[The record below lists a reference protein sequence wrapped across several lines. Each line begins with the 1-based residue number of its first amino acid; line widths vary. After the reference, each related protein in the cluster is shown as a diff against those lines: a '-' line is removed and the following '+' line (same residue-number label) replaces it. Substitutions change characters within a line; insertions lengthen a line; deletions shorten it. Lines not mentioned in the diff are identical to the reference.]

1 MDKEHTF
8 LSFILTN
15 WKFDENNLYH
25 KRKDLIHELKLNV
38 KTLMEYAS
46 VCRSIPEDSTHV
58 ISFCA
63 LVHDCLRIG
72 LKTSPFLFNQTIST
86 YAILHKISNQCDPAM
101 EIINKFEKHFNP
113 IENNHRNNSQSDH
126 HDNYHDHQHQHQH
139 HHHHQQQQQQSI
151 KRENKSNLKKLFHY
165 SENNNKFD
173 KENNKK
179 FLAGKKFYSKLRTN
193 NNNSNIE
200 WIHFALVEKLLE
212 PIVQH
217 ICSRAKEFYSSDSI
231 VANQCDVNVF
241 LSLIRGPCA
250 INYSSGIHEDS
261 YWLNLHA
268 NELIERQRFTS
279 ITNQNKTIYSPLKAS
294 QKTKSS
300 IVHMATI
307 DDDDN
312 KNKKIDKTFKKI
324 RNSSTLSDSSIT
336 DTTTTNNNNIDSL
349 YQTRRSTLLY
359 GKNNVMLGDD
369 QNSLGYFELISSTND
384 LLLKWTSNNLLLQA
398 SYGKFD
404 HNHNN
409 GDNQYNVDQKMFN
422 DSIYEWNNLKVL
434 DKYITSHSSQSFKNN
449 KRIDYGFQLGI
460 LTVSMKKIEYVHLH
474 QDASNEYCIILIGFD
489 GIPHPP
495 IRLHGGFNAVYN
507 FLICLDQGLQPIACL
522 NPSPTE
528 LDEVIEKDE
537 AKESKTNENQKIKF
551 KLWNLI
557 DFLNRTNESNEICK
571 QPIVIQSRNDKNP
584 SKDHD
589 DDDGDGDD
597 DINDHDD
604 VNNKN
609 EINSNQ
615 PPNTENVTCFHDEKS
630 ELKRSLI
637 IYNERYK
644 NIETKG
650 VIFKV
655 MRFDITMNKETD
667 VFIEQDNTDI
677 STNSSIEHTNN
688 NELKQTDTINNP
700 KDQISQEEE
709 ELMNPIVTIKLQLIL
724 RTFKAWF
731 TYTRHMNNVRKLLSS
746 LVIHSDINYTN
757 SFDQCKKLTKEKW
770 NELFVSVSDKK
781 NFDPRPIYECI
792 YFGGCVSELRN
803 EVWPYLLGVYNWTM
817 NEEEKQ
823 TINEQLKVHYNEK
836 IKEWTKI
843 EKIIRDMEQNQTIT
857 TTLLSQMNNCQTTD
871 NLTHNSSSL
880 IECKENI
887 LKQFSH
893 ALDSVKKDVVRCD
906 RNNCVYSKFD
916 SHGDRNLATI
926 ERILLTYVWEYLDDE
941 YTQGMC
947 DIVAPLLALK
957 LEHSIPSS
965 IDTNNQSSLIT
976 NENSIESFNEIE
988 ISTYI
993 LFKYLMENHLK
1004 KLFAKETAT
1013 YYMDQKFD
1021 HIKSLIQILDPELIG
1036 HLQKFS
1042 DFTHF
1047 YFCYRWFLLYFKREF
1062 NYQDIFQIW
1071 EVILCAEHIISNDF
1085 SLFIALALIQYYRD
1099 VICSNHM
1106 ELTDILKFFN
1116 ERAEHHNV
1124 DDILNLAR
1132 HFANTVQKLT
1142 SKTNDN

>member
-1 MDKEHTF
+1 LITF
-8 LSFILTN
+8 IYL
-15 WKFDENNLYH
+15 
-25 KRKDLIHELKLNV
+25 
-38 KTLMEYAS
+38 
-46 VCRSIPEDSTHV
+46 
-58 ISFCA
+58 
-63 LVHDCLRIG
+63 G
-72 LKTSPFLFNQTIST
+72 
-86 YAILHKISNQCDPAM
+86 
-101 EIINKFEKHFNP
+101 
-113 IENNHRNNSQSDH
+113 
-126 HDNYHDHQHQHQH
+126 
-139 HHHHQQQQQQSI
+139 
-151 KRENKSNLKKLFHY
+151 
-165 SENNNKFD
+165 
-173 KENNKK
+173 
-179 FLAGKKFYSKLRTN
+179 
-193 NNNSNIE
+193 
-200 WIHFALVEKLLE
+200 
-212 PIVQH
+212 
-217 ICSRAKEFYSSDSI
+217 
-231 VANQCDVNVF
+231 
-241 LSLIRGPCA
+241 GPCA
-250 INYSSGIHEDS
+250 INYTSGIHEDS

-279 ITNQNKTIYSPLKAS
+279 ITNQNQNSYIPLKAS
-294 QKTKSS
+294 PLEAGLFSPT

-307 DDDDN
+307 DDDN

-336 DTTTTNNNNIDSL
+336 DTTTTNNNIDSL

-409 GDNQYNVDQKMFN
+409 GDNQYNVDQKIFN

-434 DKYITSHSSQSFKNN
+434 DKCITSQSSQSVKNN

-584 SKDHD
+584 FKDHD

-615 PPNTENVTCFHDEKS
+615 PPNNENVTCFHDEKS

-655 MRFDITMNKETD
+655 MRFDETD

-677 STNSSIEHTNN
+677 PTNSSIEHTNN

-781 NFDPRPIYECI
+781 VSFLYFNSSQNFDPRPIYECI

-803 EVWPYLLGVYNWTM
+803 EVK
-817 NEEEKQ
+817 EKQ

-843 EKIIRDMEQNQTIT
+843 EKIIRDMEQNQTIN

-906 RNNCVYSKFD
+906 RNNCVYSKF
-916 SHGDRNLATI
+916 
-926 ERILLTYVWEYLDDE
+926 
-941 YTQGMC
+941 GMC

-976 NENSIESFNEIE
+976 NENSIELFNEIE

-1021 HIKSLIQILDPELIG
+1021 HIKSLIQVAILYIYTYVL
-1036 HLQKFS
+1036 
-1042 DFTHF
+1042 
-1047 YFCYRWFLLYFKREF
+1047 
-1062 NYQDIFQIW
+1062 
-1071 EVILCAEHIISNDF
+1071 
-1085 SLFIALALIQYYRD
+1085 
-1099 VICSNHM
+1099 
-1106 ELTDILKFFN
+1106 
-1116 ERAEHHNV
+1116 
-1124 DDILNLAR
+1124 
-1132 HFANTVQKLT
+1132 
-1142 SKTNDN
+1142 

>member
-72 LKTSPFLFNQTIST
+72 LKTSPFIFNQTIST
-86 YAILHKISNQCDPAM
+86 YAILRKISNQCDPAM

-126 HDNYHDHQHQHQH
+126 HDNDHDHQHQH
-139 HHHHQQQQQQSI
+139 HHHHQQQQSI

-165 SENNNKFD
+165 SENNKIIT
-173 KENNKK
+173 KPKK
-179 FLAGKKFYSKLRTN
+179 QQTNRLKLLREHIIEVVVRTN

-250 INYSSGIHEDS
+250 INYTSGIHEDS

-279 ITNQNKTIYSPLKAS
+279 ITNQNQTSYIPLKAS
-294 QKTKSS
+294 PKLVTQ

-307 DDDDN
+307 DDDN

-409 GDNQYNVDQKMFN
+409 GDNQYNVDQKIFN

-434 DKYITSHSSQSFKNN
+434 DKCITSQSSQSVKNN

-584 SKDHD
+584 FKDHD

-615 PPNTENVTCFHDEKS
+615 PPNNENVTCFHDEKS

-655 MRFDITMNKETD
+655 MRFD
-667 VFIEQDNTDI
+667 
-677 STNSSIEHTNN
+677 
-688 NELKQTDTINNP
+688 
-700 KDQISQEEE
+700 
-709 ELMNPIVTIKLQLIL
+709 
-724 RTFKAWF
+724 
-731 TYTRHMNNVRKLLSS
+731 
-746 LVIHSDINYTN
+746 
-757 SFDQCKKLTKEKW
+757 
-770 NELFVSVSDKK
+770 

-836 IKEWTKI
+836 
-843 EKIIRDMEQNQTIT
+843 
-857 TTLLSQMNNCQTTD
+857 
-871 NLTHNSSSL
+871 
-880 IECKENI
+880 
-887 LKQFSH
+887 
-893 ALDSVKKDVVRCD
+893 
-906 RNNCVYSKFD
+906 
-916 SHGDRNLATI
+916 
-926 ERILLTYVWEYLDDE
+926 
-941 YTQGMC
+941 
-947 DIVAPLLALK
+947 
-957 LEHSIPSS
+957 
-965 IDTNNQSSLIT
+965 
-976 NENSIESFNEIE
+976 
-988 ISTYI
+988 
-993 LFKYLMENHLK
+993 
-1004 KLFAKETAT
+1004 
-1013 YYMDQKFD
+1013 
-1021 HIKSLIQILDPELIG
+1021 
-1036 HLQKFS
+1036 
-1042 DFTHF
+1042 
-1047 YFCYRWFLLYFKREF
+1047 
-1062 NYQDIFQIW
+1062 
-1071 EVILCAEHIISNDF
+1071 
-1085 SLFIALALIQYYRD
+1085 
-1099 VICSNHM
+1099 
-1106 ELTDILKFFN
+1106 
-1116 ERAEHHNV
+1116 
-1124 DDILNLAR
+1124 
-1132 HFANTVQKLT
+1132 
-1142 SKTNDN
+1142 